1 MALTDISGRGLKA
14 QMKYADK
21 IGAGFSLVI
30 GDNELET
37 GKCNLKNMQ
46 TGETR
51 EVTIPDGLIGAVY
64 ESKISVMLEG
74 IENAT
79 ESFGMGK

>member
-21 IGAGFSLVI
+21 IGAAFSAVI

-46 TGETR
+46 TGESV
-51 EVTIPDGLIGAVY
+51 EVSIPDGLVGAVY
-64 ESKISVMLEG
+64 EAKISVMLEG

-79 ESFGMGK
+79 ENFSVK